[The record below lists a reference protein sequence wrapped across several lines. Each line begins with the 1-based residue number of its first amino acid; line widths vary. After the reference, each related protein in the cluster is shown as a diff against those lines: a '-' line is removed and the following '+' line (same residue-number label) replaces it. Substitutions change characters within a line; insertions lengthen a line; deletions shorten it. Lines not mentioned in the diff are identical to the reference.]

1 MESLPVLAP
10 YDVSQFPLATGEKL
24 YLLQFIGPI
33 MPTWKDSVQTQGAQ
47 LGGYV
52 SDNTFLSHM
61 LPESVPIVEANA
73 FVFRL
78 VEMLPAYKLAPE
90 LLEETQSSENIDLA
104 VSLFAVA
111 DRDMVAAEVTDEMG
125 GSLLLPLSAD
135 EALPSLIITL
145 PGTEIITLARF
156 SQVTYLSTYS
166 EPQFTNSNVRW
177 IAQTDVPEQTPLYNL
192 NLYGEGQIVAVDERG
207 IAHLELDP
215 VSHEPTHCQF
225 QREDHITMLI
235 KPGYICDPFSELCW
249 HSTAVLSTLGGDRG
263 EPNGGLYGR
272 PDGFDGVVP
281 AAHLILQGGYGETYE
296 VAQMAYD
303 AGARIQSNSWESVG
317 AGSYELLAR
326 AYDQFMWDHSDFLV
340 VFAAGNI
347 LPMDNGVTGI
357 RNPATAKNII
367 TVGGT
372 ENYPDQ
378 ESRWLEFLGTE
389 LVRGSRP
396 GLMIDG
402 RVKPTIML
410 PAVGVNNGLRHLCD
424 AAARAG
430 TSFAAPAVAGSA
442 ALIRQYLAEYRSILN
457 PSAALVKAM
466 IVNSGRNMTGE
477 YTSGAIPS
485 NGQGWG
491 RVTLNDVL
499 RLPGESGAL
508 HLYDYV
514 NGLNTSQSANYTLS
528 VPAPQNWR
536 WMALKVTL
544 VWTDYPGEV
553 SAARAIV
560 NDLDL
565 EVIAP
570 DGTSYYGNVFAPGLP
585 YSAPAGQRDRVNVEE
600 QVLILHTSGPLLPGE
615 YQIIVSA
622 YNIPQGPQ
630 PFALV
635 VNLSPKAEAFLSV
648 LVRPEEGAA
657 PLSSPTPPPYP
668 PPSPYP

>member
-281 AAHLILQGGYGETYE
+281 AAHLIL
-296 VAQMAYD
+296 
-303 AGARIQSNSWESVG
+303 
-317 AGSYELLAR
+317 
-326 AYDQFMWDHSDFLV
+326 
-340 VFAAGNI
+340 
-347 LPMDNGVTGI
+347 
-357 RNPATAKNII
+357 
-367 TVGGT
+367 
-372 ENYPDQ
+372 
-378 ESRWLEFLGTE
+378 
-389 LVRGSRP
+389 
-396 GLMIDG
+396 
-402 RVKPTIML
+402 
-410 PAVGVNNGLRHLCD
+410 
-424 AAARAG
+424 
-430 TSFAAPAVAGSA
+430 
-442 ALIRQYLAEYRSILN
+442 
-457 PSAALVKAM
+457 
-466 IVNSGRNMTGE
+466 
-477 YTSGAIPS
+477 
-485 NGQGWG
+485 
-491 RVTLNDVL
+491 
-499 RLPGESGAL
+499 
-508 HLYDYV
+508 
-514 NGLNTSQSANYTLS
+514 
-528 VPAPQNWR
+528 
-536 WMALKVTL
+536 
-544 VWTDYPGEV
+544 
-553 SAARAIV
+553 
-560 NDLDL
+560 
-565 EVIAP
+565 
-570 DGTSYYGNVFAPGLP
+570 
-585 YSAPAGQRDRVNVEE
+585 
-600 QVLILHTSGPLLPGE
+600 
-615 YQIIVSA
+615 
-622 YNIPQGPQ
+622 
-630 PFALV
+630 
-635 VNLSPKAEAFLSV
+635 
-648 LVRPEEGAA
+648 
-657 PLSSPTPPPYP
+657 
-668 PPSPYP
+668 